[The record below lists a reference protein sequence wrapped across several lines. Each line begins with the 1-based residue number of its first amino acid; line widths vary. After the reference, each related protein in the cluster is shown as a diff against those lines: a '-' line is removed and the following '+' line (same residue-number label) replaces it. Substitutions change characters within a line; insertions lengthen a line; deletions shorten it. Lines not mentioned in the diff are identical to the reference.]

1 MQDRK
6 YLPDPGRKRT
16 WWIQCKQVKGSHLT
30 RSTHLLGPTYSCG
43 TKPPCCTLQVFRNYE
58 VICVT
63 CQAHGFSGGVN
74 KLTMQLKDFANA
86 KSYAREDPLLAGQ
99 PSCWR
104 ARDAMGQTNQRAH
117 IIQNQSNFFCLFSSS
132 AYFTF
137 LYGGFVNVTSEQ
149 LTVYC
154 KGKIILEA

>member
-86 KSYAREDPLLAGQ
+86 KSYARRVA
-99 PSCWR
+99 
-104 ARDAMGQTNQRAH
+104 
-117 IIQNQSNFFCLFSSS
+117 
-132 AYFTF
+132 
-137 LYGGFVNVTSEQ
+137 
-149 LTVYC
+149 
-154 KGKIILEA
+154 IILESKGCNGTDKPKSSHHSKSKQFPLLVFIQCIFYFPVWWFCKRNK